1 MSTTR
6 SGAAVRHIEVS
17 VDPAEAL
24 FDARDATG
32 HEVTMDLAGKLGRSG
47 GRGFAARDLL
57 LAALAGCSGASFLAE
72 LACRGKTP
80 QHVSISVRGELDSR
94 PPAVFRTIAVHIVAS
109 GSDLDD
115 ESMTTAIGACRG
127 DCSVHATLSHVAQ
140 ITTTYEIA
148 APAGAGRPA

>member
-6 SGAAVRHIEVS
+6 RGAVRHIEVS

-32 HEVTMDLAGKLGRSG
+32 HEVTMDLAGKLGRPG

-72 LACRGKTP
+72 LANLGRTP
-80 QHVSISVRGELDSR
+80 QHVTISVRGELDTQ
-94 PPAVFRTIAVHIVAS
+94 PPSVFRAIAVHIVAS
-109 GSDLDD
+109 GADLDD
-115 ESMTTAIGACRG
+115 ESMTKAMDACHG
-127 DCSVHATLSHVAQ
+127 DCSVHATLSHVAR
-140 ITTTYEIA
+140 ITTTCEIT
-148 APAGAGRPA
+148 APTGTGRPE